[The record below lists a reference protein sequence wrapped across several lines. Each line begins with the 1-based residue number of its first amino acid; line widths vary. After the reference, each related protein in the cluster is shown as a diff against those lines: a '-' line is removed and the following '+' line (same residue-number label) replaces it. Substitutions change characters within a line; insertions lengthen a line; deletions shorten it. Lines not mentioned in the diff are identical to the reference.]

1 MSFRKALAVLA
12 VAGVS
17 GFAAAAHSVTPALP
31 PERVSC
37 QATHEISCDG
47 AGNCV
52 SEAGDTIH
60 VNFRY
65 TPATRRGDLC
75 TYTYCRD
82 FELLPQPTAAGQAS
96 PPDSGFTL
104 SEHSGSTEEY
114 QNVPVVDY
122 QLSLDEDRRHFVL
135 LNVERGV
142 SGGWAGVCTAAE
154 P

>member
-1 MSFRKALAVLA
+1 MSYRRTLAALAM
-12 VAGVS
+12 AGAL
-17 GFAAAAHSVTPALP
+17 GFGVAHSVTPALP
-31 PERVSC
+31 PEYVTC

-52 SEAGDTIH
+52 SEPGDTIY

-65 TPATRRGDLC
+65 SSATRTGDLC

-122 QLSLDEDRRHFVL
+122 QLSLDENRRQFVL
-135 LNVERGV
+135 LNVERGI
-142 SGGWAGVCTAAE
+142 SGGWAGACTPAE

>member
-1 MSFRKALAVLA
+1 MANRRTLAVLA
-12 VAGVS
+12 VAGAF
-17 GFAAAAHSVTPALP
+17 GFGAAAHSVTPAPP

-37 QATHEISCDG
+37 QATHEISCDD

-65 TPATRRGDLC
+65 TPTTRTGDLC
-75 TYTYCRD
+75 TYTYCRG
-82 FELLPQPTAAGQAS
+82 FELLAQPTAAGQAS

-122 QLSLDEDRRHFVL
+122 QLSLNENRTQFVL

-142 SGGWAGVCTAAE
+142 SGGWAGACTPAE